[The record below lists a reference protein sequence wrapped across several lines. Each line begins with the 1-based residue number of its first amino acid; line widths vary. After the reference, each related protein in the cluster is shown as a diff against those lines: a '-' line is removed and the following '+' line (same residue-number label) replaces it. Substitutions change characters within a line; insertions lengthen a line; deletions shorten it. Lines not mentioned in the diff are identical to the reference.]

1 MRQKRAFQILLL
13 LCGVSLVVVWY
24 LWDDYNHEWTE
35 IEQAAENR
43 ARQESQFV
51 IQQIEATLAELKSV
65 ANLLANEISTGQLP
79 RQQIQER
86 LKQVMEQTP
95 SLFGVGVAYVP
106 YVNNPQQR
114 RQSPYYINRSDDSVP
129 LEEQQQLLQL
139 YTVPCYSGFSST
151 ANKISNCVVFVDYS
165 LNDLKAL
172 MATLDLGKTGYGFIL
187 SKQGVFIN
195 HPIPAFV
202 KERKTIF
209 NLATLKDDK
218 ALEKLGQRAVNH
230 ERGVIDYI
238 DGFTGQASWIF
249 YQPVAATGWAMCTV
263 LIKEEFVGPLN
274 DFRLKPVWLSL
285 WGIVFLVLFSALL
298 FHADKGENYRLWQV
312 VSFAAVLLFMELGWI
327 WYSALSSSFYEKP
340 GHTLMVDQAGLYKF
354 LASNV
359 KQKPLS
365 KEPPIYV
372 ATGIFIESLELLS
385 ANQVF
390 LKGHIWQ
397 KYHESL
403 HRNVARGF
411 ILPELQSATIIEAHR
426 HQDNQTQLIV
436 WSFEGTLHLPFD
448 YSKYPLDNQEINL
461 LIHHKEFDRN
471 VILIPDLPAYKQIN
485 PNTRPALK
493 KELVLS
499 GWNIRSSFFNYRIFT
514 DYFGNDRLLIPEK
527 NFPNLYLT
535 VFIQRE
541 VVNPFFGSVLPII
554 VVAGMLFALLLLL
567 GKVEVFANVL
577 TPLSVLLIGLILAHI
592 GIRQTVPAF
601 GIFYIEY
608 YYVVMYLA
616 IIGIIISYFLLH
628 TNKNFLV
635 VQYREGLIIK
645 LLFWPVLLGSLLSI
659 TIWTFY
665 F

>member
-1 MRQKRAFQILLL
+1 MRPKRAFQILLL
-13 LCGVSLVVVWY
+13 LFGISLVVVLY
-24 LWDDYNHEWTE
+24 LWDDYNQEWTK
-35 IEQAAENR
+35 IEQAAENQVT
-43 ARQESQFV
+43 QETQFV
-51 IQQIEATLAELKSV
+51 IQQIEATLTELKSV

-79 RQQIQER
+79 REQILER
-86 LKQVMEQTP
+86 LKQLMEKTP
-95 SLFGVGVAYVP
+95 SLFGIGVAYVP
-106 YVNNPQQR
+106 HVNNPPQR
-114 RQSPYYINRSDDSVP
+114 RQSRYYIHRSESVP
-129 LEEQQQLLQL
+129 LEEQQLLQL
-139 YTVPCYSGFSST
+139 YTVPCYSVSGKT
-151 ANKISNCVVFVDYS
+151 AKKILNCVVFVDYS

-172 MATLDLGKTGYGFIL
+172 MATLNLGKTGYGFIL
-187 SKQGVFIN
+187 SKQGVFIH
-195 HPIPAFV
+195 HPISAYV
-202 KERKTIF
+202 KERQSLF
-209 NLATLKDDK
+209 NLAALKDDK
-218 ALEKLGQRAVNH
+218 ILEKLGKRAVNH

-238 DGFTGQASWIF
+238 DEFTGQASWIF
-249 YQPVAATGWAMCTV
+249 YQPIAATGWAMCTV
-263 LIKEEFVGPLN
+263 LIKEEFLAQM
-274 DFRLKPVWLSL
+274 DYSRLKPVWLSL
-285 WGIVFLVLFSALL
+285 WGIVFLVLFLALL
-298 FHADKGENYRLWQV
+298 FHAHKGESSRLWLV
-312 VSFAAVLLFMELGWI
+312 VSLAAMLLLIELGWI
-327 WYSALSSSFYEKP
+327 WHSALSPSFYEKP
-340 GHTLMVDQAGLYKF
+340 GRTLMVDQASLYQF

-372 ATGIFIESLELLS
+372 PTGIFIESLELLS

-397 KYHESL
+397 KYHEID

-411 ILPELQSATIIEAHR
+411 ILPELQSATIVEAHR
-426 HQDNQTQLIV
+426 HQDNQTQLIA
-436 WSFEGTLHLPFD
+436 WSFEGTLHQPFD
-448 YSKYPLDNQEINL
+448 YSKYPLDNQEISL

-499 GWNIRSSFFNYRIFT
+499 GWNISSSFFNYRIFT
-514 DYFGNDRLLIPEK
+514 DYFGTDRLLIPEK

-535 VFIQRE
+535 VLIQRE
-541 VVNPFFGSVLPII
+541 VLNPFFSSVLPVI

-567 GKVEVFANVL
+567 GKVELFANVL

-592 GIRQTVPAF
+592 GIRQTISAF

-608 YYVVMYLA
+608 YYVMMYLA
-616 IIGIIISYFLLH
+616 LVGIIICYFLLH
-628 TNKNFLV
+628 TKKKLLI
-635 VQYREGLIIK
+635 VQYRDGLIVK